1 MRGQIVVSKGFPSS
15 GELSRAAARG
25 DGRPESWSEGGRTH
39 EALQV
44 PALRERGGGQFG
56 PLETAASSL
65 SARPGA
71 QRGTGPHPL
80 VATGK
85 GLMQSREGASLY
97 AKKMWLEN
105 SAAWGAG
112 VGG

>member
-1 MRGQIVVSKGFPSS
+1 MNFPERQLGEMEGQSPGVRVEGHMKPCRFQ
-15 GELSRAAARG
+15 
-25 DGRPESWSEGGRTH
+25 SWEK
-39 EALQV
+39 
-44 PALRERGGGQFG
+44 GGGQFG

-105 SAAWGAG
+105 STAWGAG

>member
-44 PALRERGGGQFG
+44 PALGERGGAVRAPGDCCLLSLCPPWSPEGHWPPSPGSHWQRVNAVKGRGQ
-56 PLETAASSL
+56 P
-65 SARPGA
+65 
-71 QRGTGPHPL
+71 
-80 VATGK
+80 VC
-85 GLMQSREGASLY
+85 
-97 AKKMWLEN
+97 
-105 SAAWGAG
+105 
-112 VGG
+112 

>member
-44 PALRERGGGQFG
+44 PALGESGGGGGSSG
-56 PLETAASSL
+56 PWRLLPPLSLPALEP
-65 SARPGA
+65 RGA
-71 QRGTGPHPL
+71 LAPTP
-80 VATGK
+80 
-85 GLMQSREGASLY
+85 
-97 AKKMWLEN
+97 W
-105 SAAWGAG
+105 
-112 VGG
+112 